1 MQNPP
6 LPSLLLISHQ
16 GNNNSVTQVNNSVTL
31 VEPKKFNQ
39 QQAAEIKKILII
51 PVSIVKSYW
60 KVKT

>member
-1 MQNPP
+1 MQNPR

-16 GNNNSVTQVNNSVTL
+16 GNHNSVTQVNNSITL
-31 VEPKKFNQ
+31 VEPKKVNQ